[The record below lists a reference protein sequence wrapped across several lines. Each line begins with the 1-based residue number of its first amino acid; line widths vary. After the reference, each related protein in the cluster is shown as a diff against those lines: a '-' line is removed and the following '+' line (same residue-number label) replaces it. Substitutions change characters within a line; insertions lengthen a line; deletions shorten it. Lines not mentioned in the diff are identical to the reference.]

1 MFIVYEI
8 LYVCIFLIVPDWM
21 DWCVLESHSD
31 VGNAS
36 TGKQAIMH
44 FEDLDPGY
52 AAVIASERDSTFDAV
67 QSEDAKLGDFL
78 SRPVRIKEERWTS
91 TAPSAINM
99 TFNPWTLYCEDF
111 AVAEKL
117 KYFNNMSGKLHV
129 KFIINGNAFLY
140 GRIMVTYEPLPFLN
154 ALNLGNLLEED
165 YVLRSQRPKIFL
177 NPTTNEGG
185 EMELPFFWSGNYM
198 DITERDWDRMGE
210 ITLSS
215 LNPLKH
221 ASGEVQ
227 SVTIT
232 AYAYMTDV
240 TLATPTAL
248 QSQSELIS
256 HGKKTSVTKKDE
268 YGTGI
273 VSKPASAVAAAAG
286 WMNDMPIIGP
296 YARATQM
303 VAGAIG
309 ESAKMFGYS
318 RPPEIGG
325 TKPVKTVMASAFAT
339 TDQTDNVLKLTLD
352 SKAETTIDARTVG
365 LSSDDHMGI
374 YDIAQKES
382 YLTQFR
388 WVTYEIGDVPGSILF
403 TSNVTPS
410 LSNNTQNGSVVNM
423 TPMAMM
429 SQMFTYWHGSITYR
443 FQIVASNFHKGRL
456 RIQYDPNQHASLD
469 ENKQYTE
476 IIDIAETRDFELTVG
491 WGQAVPFLHIAECGR
506 NINLAGYYNEFEN
519 GTIPL
524 SAESNGQITVSVLN
538 ELTVPGDPGTII
550 TSPAVEINVFV
561 KAGDDMKFAVPRSD
575 MIENLSVT
583 PFRIVTPGRSDGLV
597 SQSELI
603 SHSEVTTDATSNKSS
618 MENKPE
624 ETMRMQMNT
633 ESRSGTN
640 HLMEVFFGEHTT
652 SLRQLFRRYCFHTAW
667 QLSAAGA
674 NECRTT
680 TIKNKAFPFYRAAFS
695 TNNGVKYYNTG
706 GSDVSVNPC
715 VTIPLTYCAPAFV
728 GYRGSIRRKLVNN
741 VETGGNMRVVSVYR
755 SPYKAELP
763 AVSTTTYTDN
773 IDFLL
778 EGTSPFTYSS
788 NGSELMLLRNNAC
801 MEFESPYYYP
811 LRFSSTRL
819 TRADE
824 IQSEMYHASQFT
836 QSGGAETGRK
846 FVLDYVATG
855 EDFTL
860 FFFLNAPRYYRWD
873 MPPEL

>member
-1 MFIVYEI
+1 MFILCEN
-8 LYVCIFLIVPDWM
+8 LGFCT
-21 DWCVLESHSD
+21 LESHSE
-31 VGNAS
+31 VENAS

-91 TAPSAINM
+91 TAPSAIND
-99 TFNPWTLYCEDF
+99 TFNPWKLYCENP

-140 GRIMVTYEPLPFLN
+140 GRLMVTYEPVPYLN
-154 ALNLGNLLEED
+154 TLGLGNLLEQD

-185 EMELPFFWSGNYM
+185 EMELPFFWLQNYL

-210 ITLSS
+210 ISLSS

-221 ASGEVQ
+221 ASGEAQ
-227 SVTIT
+227 SVTVT

-248 QSQSELIS
+248 QSQCELIS
-256 HGKKTSVTKKDE
+256 HAKKTSVTKKDE
-268 YGTGI
+268 YGTGAI
-273 VSKPASAVAAAAG
+273 SKPASAVAAAAG
-286 WMNDMPIIGP
+286 WLSDMPAIAP

-325 TKPVKTVMASAFAT
+325 VQPVKTVMASAFAT
-339 TDQTDNVLKLTLD
+339 TDQKDTVLKLTLD

-365 LSSDDHMGI
+365 LSSEDHMGI

-382 YLTQFR
+382 YLTQFN
-388 WVTYEIGDVPGSILF
+388 WVTYEIGDVPGTVLF
-403 TSNVTPS
+403 TCNVTPS
-410 LSNNTQNGSVVNM
+410 LSNNTGLGQTLYM

-456 RIQYDPNQHASLD
+456 RIQYDPNEHTSVD

-491 WGQAVPFLHIAECGR
+491 WGQSVPFLDIAQCGQ
-506 NINLAGYYNEFEN
+506 NINSAGIYNEFAN
-519 GTIPL
+519 GTHPL
-524 SAESNGQITVSVLN
+524 SRQSNGQLTISVLN
-538 ELTVPGDPGTII
+538 ELTVPGDPGTIV
-550 TSPAVEINVFV
+550 TAPAIEVNVFV
-561 KAGDDMKFAVPRSD
+561 KAGDDMKFAVPQSD
-575 MIENLSVT
+575 LIENLSVT
-583 PFRIVTPGRSDGLV
+583 QLN

-603 SHSEVTTDATSNKSS
+603 SHSEVTTDATSDKAS

-624 ETMRMQMNT
+624 QTMQMQMNS
-633 ESRSGTN
+633 EKSSGTD

-667 QLSAAGA
+667 ELNPAGA
-674 NECRTT
+674 NECRSNS
-680 TIKNKAFPFYRAAFS
+680 IKNKVFPFYRAS
-695 TNNGVKYYNTG
+695 YTTPLGVKTYTSG
-706 GSDVSVNPC
+706 ASVYSLNPC

-741 VETGGNMRVVSVYR
+741 VETGGNMRCTMVHR
-755 SPYKAELP
+755 LPYVDETP
-763 AVSTTTYTDN
+763 STQSTIYQDN

-778 EGTSPFTYSS
+778 GINSPFVQTA

-801 MEFESPYYYP
+801 MEFEAPYYLP
-811 LRFSSTRL
+811 QRFSSPRL
-819 TRADE
+819 RKSSE
-824 IQSEMYHASQFT
+824 IQSEFYYASQFT
-836 QSGGAETGRK
+836 QSGGAETGKK
-846 FVLDYVATG
+846 FTLDYVATG

-860 FFFLNAPRYYRWD
+860 FFFLNCPRYFRWD
-873 MPPEL
+873 MPLQL

>member
-1 MFIVYEI
+1 MFILFEI
-8 LYVCIFLIVPDWM
+8 LYVCVFLVVPDWM

-78 SRPVRIKEERWTS
+78 SRPVRIKDERWTS

-99 TFNPWTLYCEDF
+99 TFNPWTLYCEDS

-140 GRIMVTYEPLPFLN
+140 GRVMVTYEPLPFLN
-154 ALNLGNLLEED
+154 TLDIANLLEED
-165 YVLRSQRPKIFL
+165 YVLLSQRPKIFL

-185 EMELPFFWSGNYM
+185 EMELPFFWTGNYL
-198 DITERDWDRMGE
+198 DVTERDWDRMGE

-215 LNPLKH
+215 LNPLRH
-221 ASGEVQ
+221 ASGETQ

-232 AYAYMTDV
+232 VYAYMTDV

-248 QSQSELIS
+248 QSQCELIS
-256 HGKKTSVTKKDE
+256 HAKKTSVTKKDE

-273 VSKPASAVAAAAG
+273 VSKPATAVAAAAG
-286 WMNDMPIIGP
+286 WMTDMPVIGP

-325 TKPVKTVMASAFAT
+325 TKPVKTVMASSFAT
-339 TDQTDNVLKLTLD
+339 TDQPDNVLKLTLD

-382 YLTQFR
+382 YLTQFK
-388 WVTYEIGDVPGSILF
+388 WVTYEVGDVPGTILF
-403 TSNVTPS
+403 TSNVTPT
-410 LSNNTQNGSVVNM
+410 LSNNTLNGGIINM

-429 SQMFTYWHGSITYR
+429 SQLFSYWHGSVTFR

-456 RIQYDPNQHASLD
+456 RIQYDPNEHSSLD

-491 WGQAVPFLHIAECGR
+491 WGQAVPFLDIAQCGQ
-506 NINLAGYYNEFEN
+506 NINGAGIYNEFES
-519 GTIPL
+519 GPVPL
-524 SAESNGQITVSVLN
+524 SRQSNGQITVSVLN

-550 TSPAVEINVFV
+550 TAPPIEINVFV

-575 MIENLSVT
+575 LIENLAVT
-583 PFRIVTPGRSDGLV
+583 PIRLV
-597 SQSELI
+597 SQSELV
-603 SHSEVTTDATSNKSS
+603 SHSEVTTDATTNKSS

-624 ETMRMQMNT
+624 ETMRMQMNP

-667 QLSAAGA
+667 ELNPAAA

-680 TIKNKAFPFYRAAFS
+680 TIKNKAFPFYRASFS
-695 TNNGVKYYNTG
+695 TNVGVKSYTTG
-706 GSDVSVNPC
+706 PSDYSVNPC
-715 VTIPLTYCAPAFV
+715 VTIPLTYCCPAFV
-728 GYRGSIRRKLVNN
+728 GFRGSIRRKLVNN
-741 VETGGNMRVVSVYR
+741 VETGGNMRVTTVYR
-755 SPYKAELP
+755 SPYEP
-763 AVSTTTYTDN
+763 EIPSVSTRTYTDN
-773 IDFLL
+773 IDFLID
-778 EGTSPFTYSS
+778 GSSPFVNSS

-801 MEFESPYYYP
+801 LEFESPYYYP
-811 LRFSSTRL
+811 IRFSSTRL
-819 TRADE
+819 IKPEE
-824 IQSEMYHASQFT
+824 IESEFYLASQFT

-846 FVLDYVATG
+846 FTLDYVATG

-860 FFFLNAPRYYRWD
+860 FFFLNCPRYYRWD
-873 MPPEL
+873 MPT